1 MAGRRE
7 TRVNV
12 TVPPATN
19 DPVALSLN
27 DASASGRSV
36 GSAGS
41 ACCRGS
47 VWVGVVGAG
56 RYKERDGKTAVCTYY
71 TTTVP
76 EYLICSG
83 ARNPVTVTLPATG
96 RPWVRDKVRSVHGLS
111 SPALGPIFDYGMT
124 WRGGASFRCVS
135 QRRGLTCR
143 NVVGHGFVLGRVRG
157 HSTF

>member
-1 MAGRRE
+1 MVKLAALLS
-7 TRVNV
+7 VP
-12 TVPPATN
+12 TVLLNAPAT
-19 DPVALSLN
+19 PTLTFFTP
-27 DASASGRSV
+27 
-36 GSAGS
+36 
-41 ACCRGS
+41 
-47 VWVGVVGAG
+47 
-56 RYKERDGKTAVCTYY
+56 GKTAVCTYY

-83 ARNPVTVTLPATG
+83 ARNLVTVTLPATG
-96 RPWVRDKVRSVHGLS
+96 RPWVRHKVRSVHGLP
-111 SPALGPIFDYGMT
+111 SPAFGPILAYGMT